1 MKKKALIIG
10 FGSIGRKYYGILKKI
25 SEINEIRILT
35 KQKKITNKINNF
47 IQATKFDPDLIIV
60 SSNTSKHLDHLR
72 IIEKNFV
79 NKFVLVEKPLF
90 DKYYNFKVEKNKIFV
105 GYNLRFDPVIQFL
118 KTKLA
123 NKKLWSVNVICNS
136 YLPEWRGNRDYTK
149 TYSAKR
155 QLGGGVLLD
164 LSHELDYIQWLF
176 GAIKIKFVINNKISN
191 LKINTDDNLLLF
203 GKTTNIKQLQMN
215 LNYFSKISTRKIY
228 IDGPKINIVAD
239 LLNKKI
245 IYKENGNK
253 LIKKWSVNNSH
264 LNYVRQIKTILQKK
278 KGINSKFYE
287 ALKLMKL
294 INKIKSCS

>member
-1 MKKKALIIG
+1 VKKKALIIG

-35 KQKKITNKINNF
+35 KQKKITNKINSF
-47 IQATKFDPDLIIV
+47 IQAVKFDPDLIIV
-60 SSNTSKHLDHLR
+60 SSTTNEHLNHLR

-79 NKFVLVEKPLF
+79 NKLVLVEKPLF
-90 DKYYNFKVEKNKIFV
+90 DKFYNFKVEKNKIFV

-136 YLPEWRGNRDYTK
+136 YLPEWRSNRDYTK
-149 TYSAKR
+149 TSSAKR

-203 GKTTNIKQLQMN
+203 GKTINIKQLQMN
-215 LNYFSKISTRKIY
+215 LNYFSKIPTRKLY
-228 IDGPKINIVAD
+228 IDGPKISIVAD

-245 IYKENGNK
+245 IYKENGKN
-253 LIKKWSVNNSH
+253 LIKKWNIDNHNS
-264 LNYVRQIKTILQKK
+264 NYARQVKAILQKK
-278 KGINSKFYE
+278 NGINSKFYE
-287 ALKLMKL
+287 GLKLMKL
-294 INKIKSCS
+294 INKIKSCT

>member
-1 MKKKALIIG
+1 M
-10 FGSIGRKYYGILKKI
+10 
-25 SEINEIRILT
+25 
-35 KQKKITNKINNF
+35 
-47 IQATKFDPDLIIV
+47 
-60 SSNTSKHLDHLR
+60 
-72 IIEKNFV
+72 
-79 NKFVLVEKPLF
+79 
-90 DKYYNFKVEKNKIFV
+90 
-105 GYNLRFDPVIQFL
+105 
-118 KTKLA
+118 
-123 NKKLWSVNVICNS
+123 
-136 YLPEWRGNRDYTK
+136 
-149 TYSAKR
+149 
-155 QLGGGVLLD
+155 
-164 LSHELDYIQWLF
+164 
-176 GAIKIKFVINNKISN
+176 
-191 LKINTDDNLLLF
+191 KINTDDNLLLF